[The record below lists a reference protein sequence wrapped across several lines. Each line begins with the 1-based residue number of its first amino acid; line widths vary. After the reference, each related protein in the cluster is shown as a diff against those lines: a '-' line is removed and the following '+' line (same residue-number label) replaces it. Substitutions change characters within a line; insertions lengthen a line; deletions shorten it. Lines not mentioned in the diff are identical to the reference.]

1 MKQIKQL
8 AAFFLP
14 LAIGGMLACNSGTRT
29 TTDDTSTVGNQDI
42 TAVDTGMTKGMAQDV
57 NKDKFSDDS
66 LRDDASFVTRA
77 AEDGMY
83 EVKLTT
89 DAQAKTANA
98 GVKKLAA
105 HMQKAHEKANK
116 ELAALAATKSITV
129 PTVLPQGKTDDIN
142 RLLEKS
148 GNDFDKAL
156 VEELSDKHEKAIR
169 LFEDASK
176 DVKDPELKAWFAKTL
191 PELRNHLEM
200 VKKEQIKLK

>member
-1 MKQIKQL
+1 MKQI
-8 AAFFLP
+8 AFLLP
-14 LAIGGMLACNSGTRT
+14 IAVCAMVACNSGTNRT

-42 TAVDTGMTKGMAQDV
+42 TAVDTGMTKGMAEDV

-66 LRDDASFVTRA
+66 LQDDAGYVTRA
-77 AEDGMY
+77 AEDGLY
-83 EVKLTT
+83 EVQLTK
-89 DAQAKTANA
+89 DAQTKTANA

-116 ELAALAATKSITV
+116 ELATAAAKKSITI

-148 GNDFDKAL
+148 GNDFDKAF
-156 VEELSDKHEKAIR
+156 VDELEDKHIKAIKLFEKAS
-169 LFEDASK
+169 ENAKDA
-176 DVKDPELKAWFAKTL
+176 DLKAWFTKTL

-200 VKKEQIKLK
+200 VKTEKAKLK